1 MEYKG
6 RRCVFLKIQI
16 YTTTTC
22 PYCKLEKEYLD
33 SKGIKYENIFV
44 DQDSKAAE
52 DMVKISGQMGVPFT
66 VITKDDGFLIS
77 ILGFDKDKINQA
89 LGL

>member
-1 MEYKG
+1 MLY
-6 RRCVFLKIQI
+6 LKYMKVTI

-44 DQDSKAAE
+44 DQDAKAAE

-66 VITKDDGFLIS
+66 VVTRDDDS
-77 ILGFDKDKINQA
+77 QETILGFDRTKIDLS
-89 LGL
+89 LGLA

>member
-1 MEYKG
+1 MK
-6 RRCVFLKIQI
+6 VTI

-44 DQDSKAAE
+44 DQDAKAAE

-66 VITKDDGFLIS
+66 VVTGDDGSKIT
-77 ILGFDKDKINQA
+77 ILGFDRARIDLS
-89 LGL
+89 LGLT